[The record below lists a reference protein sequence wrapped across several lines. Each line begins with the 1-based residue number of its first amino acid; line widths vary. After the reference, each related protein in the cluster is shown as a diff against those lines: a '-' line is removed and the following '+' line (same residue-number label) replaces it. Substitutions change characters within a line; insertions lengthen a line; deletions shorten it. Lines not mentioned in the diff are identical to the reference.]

1 LRVSPD
7 EFMIRLHQHPHLNER
22 ANHVHFPFA
31 SGECRDGGGS
41 NDESYSIQLPFVQH
55 APQLQKMDMS
65 NQSSERAIYF
75 HHRRLQHQD
84 PAYIDEDEDISY
96 EMAMT
101 QLSIPRAGA
110 SREMQTLYQLHQLK
124 RKLFKEEVESPS
136 SSARQ
141 YVKMPPLGE
150 TSPSLATTQQ
160 STIDGHNTED
170 IMSGFH
176 RNSQSYDE
184 VMNPNGSVN
193 QSIFP
198 EDDGSCSSFTG
209 SDGSSIITT
218 TEITMSE
225 WTLEIQT
232 DCHTPTLVH
241 SELLHGQ
248 PQPRHSVPRR
258 VSISECFAGRMF
270 HSVDDPENDEISIN
284 YI

>member
-65 NQSSERAIYF
+65 NQSIERAIYF

-101 QLSIPRAGA
+101 QLSISRAGA

-124 RKLFKEEVESPS
+124 RILFKEEEESPS

-150 TSPSLATTQQ
+150 TSPILATTEQ

-170 IMSGFH
+170 II
-176 RNSQSYDE
+176 SYDE
-184 VMNPNGSVN
+184 VINPNGSVN
-193 QSIFP
+193 LSIFP
-198 EDDGSCSSFTG
+198 EDDGSCSSYTG

-218 TEITMSE
+218 TEIT
-225 WTLEIQT
+225 I
-232 DCHTPTLVH
+232 
-241 SELLHGQ
+241 LL
-248 PQPRHSVPRR
+248 
-258 VSISECFAGRMF
+258 
-270 HSVDDPENDEISIN
+270 
-284 YI
+284 